1 MNHQYG
7 EPRNLTYG
15 GVFLFKKHRQSI
27 CSVKFGRQTILSLGL
42 ERITELLTKIR
53 GYGFTTIIDDK
64 LNDIDETNAAI
75 TRAYFNLGF
84 NAITFNPF
92 AGWKGGFETRF
103 KFAHKNGMR
112 LLAL

>member
-1 MNHQYG
+1 MVPPIDCHDG
-7 EPRNLTYG
+7 RPRDLPA
-15 GVFLFKKHRQSI
+15 GVLVVCGQTRQSI

-75 TRAYFNLGF
+75 KRASLNTGF
-84 NAITFNPF
+84 YAIKVNQL
-92 AGWKGGFETRF
+92 AGGKGDLETPS
-103 KFAHKNGMR
+103 KLAHKQ
-112 LLAL
+112 